1 MADLATVATRRTCAT
16 LRGAFSRL
24 DAASVSISLP
34 SGGHAVA
41 WFVGQSAVMIVLAFL
56 LGLLV
61 GWLVWYRRSE
71 QVFDVASGRARPGTK
86 TDMTIELPPVG
97 PGASDETTELPPV
110 EDAPDLMDSLG
121 ATDEPVTSKKA
132 DSKKAGAK
140 KASATEPAAT
150 PAVAAEIPH
159 PRTAE
164 APIDN
169 TPTDEITTAA
179 AAQLAS
185 AVSPAAAANPK
196 PSRAKAKRSRAAK
209 PAAEPVAVVPTPMV
223 DEPELAP
230 IDDLARIEG
239 IGPKIAGALVDGGIR
254 SFDQMA
260 EADVDTLR
268 EAINAAGITFAP
280 SVTTWSRQA
289 ALLAKGDEDGF
300 QALVDHLIAGREPG
314 TTDLAGPTA
323 DLAGATAD
331 LAGPTADL
339 AEPTAGLA
347 GPTTDLA
354 GPTADLTPIDDLA
367 RIEGIGPK
375 IAAALI
381 GSGVRSYRQLADAD
395 VDTLREAINAA
406 GISFAP
412 SITTWSQQAKLLA
425 DGNEEEFQALTDRL
439 VAGRAATDP
448 ADQPGP
454 ANDLAR
460 IEGIGPKV
468 AAALVDAGIRTYRQL
483 ADADQQA
490 VRAAIN
496 AAGITFAPS
505 ITTWSQQAQLLADGD
520 EEGFTDLT
528 LRLVAGRDNSGAGTP
543 SDDAPTLPI
552 ASTTT
557 APAGAA
563 AGATASAPAGAA
575 AGGVASAVAGDK
587 EHV

>member
-1 MADLATVATRRTCAT
+1 M
-16 LRGAFSRL
+16 
-24 DAASVSISLP
+24 
-34 SGGHAVA
+34 A

-185 AVSPAAAANPK
+185 AVSPAAAADPK

-331 LAGPTADL
+331 LA
-339 AEPTAGLA
+339 E
-347 GPTTDLA
+347 
-354 GPTADLTPIDDLA
+354 PTADLTPIDDLA

-483 ADADQQA
+483 ADADQHA

-505 ITTWSQQAQLLADGD
+505 MATWSQQAQLLADGD
-520 EEGFTDLT
+520 EDGFTDLT

-552 ASTTT
+552 ASTNT

>member
-1 MADLATVATRRTCAT
+1 
-16 LRGAFSRL
+16 
-24 DAASVSISLP
+24 
-34 SGGHAVA
+34 VA

-483 ADADQQA
+483 ADADQHA

-505 ITTWSQQAQLLADGD
+505 MATWSQQAQLLADGD
-520 EEGFTDLT
+520 EDGFTDLT
-528 LRLVAGRDNSGAGTP
+528 LRLVAGRDNIGADTP

>member
-71 QVFDVASGRARPGTK
+71 QVFDVAAGRARPGTK

-185 AVSPAAAANPK
+185 AVSPAAATNPK

-254 SFDQMA
+254 SFDQLA
-260 EADVDTLR
+260 EADVDALR
-268 EAINAAGITFAP
+268 EAVNAAGIT
-280 SVTTWSRQA
+280 
-289 ALLAKGDEDGF
+289 
-300 QALVDHLIAGREPG
+300 
-314 TTDLAGPTA
+314 
-323 DLAGATAD
+323 
-331 LAGPTADL
+331 
-339 AEPTAGLA
+339 
-347 GPTTDLA
+347 
-354 GPTADLTPIDDLA
+354 
-367 RIEGIGPK
+367 
-375 IAAALI
+375 
-381 GSGVRSYRQLADAD
+381 
-395 VDTLREAINAA
+395 
-406 GISFAP
+406 FAP

-483 ADADQQA
+483 ADADQHA

-505 ITTWSQQAQLLADGD
+505 MATWSQQAQLLADGD
-520 EEGFTDLT
+520 EDGFTDLT
-528 LRLVAGRDNSGAGTP
+528 LRLVAGRDNIGADTP

-552 ASTTT
+552 ASTNT

>member
-1 MADLATVATRRTCAT
+1 
-16 LRGAFSRL
+16 
-24 DAASVSISLP
+24 
-34 SGGHAVA
+34 VA

-239 IGPKIAGALVDGGIR
+239 IGPKIAGALVELEERVAVARRTVADSRALDERAGIPDR
-254 SFDQMA
+254 IPGFDQHI
-260 EADVDTLR
+260 VHVRRPLGR
-268 EAINAAGITFAP
+268 KAGET
-280 SVTTWSRQA
+280 R
-289 ALLAKGDEDGF
+289 DD
-300 QALVDHLIAGREPG
+300 AGRTVAPLQENLG
-314 TTDLAGPTA
+314 V
-323 DLAGATAD
+323 AGAWRFGNRRPVGTIVLENRGRAKRLD
-331 LAGPTADL
+331 ATIVERLAT
-339 AEPTAGLA
+339 
-347 GPTTDLA
+347 
-354 GPTADLTPIDDLA
+354 IH
-367 RIEGIGPK
+367 RQQCR
-375 IAAALI
+375 AAQQR
-381 GSGVRSYRQLADAD
+381 V
-395 VDTLREAINAA
+395 
-406 GISFAP
+406 GISRE
-412 SITTWSQQAKLLA
+412 T
-425 DGNEEEFQALTDRL
+425 
-439 VAGRAATDP
+439 VAGA
-448 ADQPGP
+448 
-454 ANDLAR
+454 
-460 IEGIGPKV
+460 
-468 AAALVDAGIRTYRQL
+468 
-483 ADADQQA
+483 
-490 VRAAIN
+490 
-496 AAGITFAPS
+496 
-505 ITTWSQQAQLLADGD
+505 
-520 EEGFTDLT
+520 
-528 LRLVAGRDNSGAGTP
+528 
-543 SDDAPTLPI
+543 
-552 ASTTT
+552 
-557 APAGAA
+557 
-563 AGATASAPAGAA
+563 
-575 AGGVASAVAGDK
+575 
-587 EHV
+587 